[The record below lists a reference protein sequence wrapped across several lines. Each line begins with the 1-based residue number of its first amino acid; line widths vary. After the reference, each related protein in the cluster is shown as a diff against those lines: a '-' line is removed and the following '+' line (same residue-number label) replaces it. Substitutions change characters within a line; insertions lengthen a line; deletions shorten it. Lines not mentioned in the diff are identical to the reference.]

1 MNGRKNSSLKI
12 DLEEENLNN
21 NGFVKAKLEEDEED
35 VDDNKLHY
43 GLEDTP
49 PWYTCLV
56 LGFQVYHHF
65 SETLISIFVVCLRTK
80 SIKLSVRS
88 PIENYF
94 SCIFQHYVTFVVGI
108 VSVPVVMCPKLCMLE
123 DDAARGELV
132 STLIFV
138 SGLVT
143 ILQTTIGV
151 R

>member
-1 MNGRKNSSLKI
+1 
-12 DLEEENLNN
+12 
-21 NGFVKAKLEEDEED
+21 VKAKLEEAEEEN
-35 VDDNKLHY
+35 DDNKLHY

-56 LGFQVYHHF
+56 LGFQVSRF
-65 SETLISIFVVCLRTK
+65 CLHLHSQK
-80 SIKLSVRS
+80 DFAIIL
-88 PIENYF
+88 
-94 SCIFQHYVTFVVGI
+94 QHYITFVVGI

-151 R
+151 RYL